1 VTEETATTAPI
12 PPSHPLRSL
21 LQQAPSADPEGWLHL
36 RQLPETPDET
46 GFFHAGA
53 ADDETARIWAD
64 AGWVPYAPVEEL
76 QDLLRERIAP
86 DADEA
91 ARFAAVRAWLSD
103 EAAFYRTYL
112 DPRIEPDAND
122 DDDDDDDG
130 ERDGAPGWDAINAA
144 CERLYPGQE
153 PRHFGTLIKGWMG
166 GPDPLDGIS
175 AYKALEPQPH
185 WHYVTYG
192 LSDLYQNSHDA
203 AHSGW
208 GFELSMRLACA
219 ADAEE
224 PPGWVLN
231 FLQNLARY
239 VNNSGNVFRDGD
251 WMSANGP
258 IALETETALRSMGFV
273 LDPQLGCIDTPHGSV
288 AFLQVVGLTAA
299 EEAAAR
305 RWNTR
310 KLLDVLASAMPLWIT
325 ELSRPC
331 LLQRD
336 DLRAQ
341 VRAGCE
347 RDGSSSGILHTDVL
361 DWRRHKRL
369 LRAPLT
375 EIVLG
380 ARQAGDLA
388 ELLPLRLP
396 FGRDFALGGNG
407 RMVMLLPAQTD
418 AVEVADDG
426 LTLHLTEPTVRALS
440 VTLRAQAGRY
450 VTPGL
455 PQLVW
460 QIKQT
465 EIRDHQGRVVE
476 VIG

>member
-1 VTEETATTAPI
+1 MTDETATTAPI

-76 QDLLRERIAP
+76 QELLRERIAP

-112 DPRIEPDAND
+112 DPRIEPDASND
-122 DDDDDDDG
+122 EDDDG
-130 ERDGAPGWDAINAA
+130 ESDGAPGWDAISAA

-185 WHYVTYG
+185 WHFVTYG
-192 LSDLYQNSHDA
+192 LSDLYQKTHDA

-208 GFELSMRLACA
+208 GLELSFRLACA

-325 ELSRPC
+325 DLSRPC

-407 RMVMLLPAQTD
+407 RMVLLLPAQAD
-418 AVEVADDG
+418 AVEVADDR
-426 LTLHLTEPTVRALS
+426 LTLQLTEPTVHALAA
-440 VTLRAQAGRY
+440 TLRAQAGRY